1 MKAEAI
7 LKKVGAKEKNVGD
20 NLKNV
25 GDFSKN
31 LPRFFAVTPSFLSTN
46 GGRKEEA
53 CEGCESKKCKIADGR
68 AHTRTREGTFWMSHN
83 PLVATNDAPYPH

>member
-53 CEGCESKKCKIADGR
+53 CEGCESKKCEIADGR
-68 AHTRTREGTFWMSHN
+68 AHTRTREGTFWRSHN
-83 PLVATNDAPYPH
+83 PLVATNDDTYPY